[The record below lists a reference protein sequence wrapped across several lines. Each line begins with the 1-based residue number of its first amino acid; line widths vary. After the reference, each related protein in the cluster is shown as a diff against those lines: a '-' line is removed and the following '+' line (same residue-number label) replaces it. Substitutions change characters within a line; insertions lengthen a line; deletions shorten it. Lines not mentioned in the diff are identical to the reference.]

1 MDMKENIQK
10 LKEGDEEAF
19 KAIYNAYW
27 KKVFHFT
34 QLYLTD
40 SYQLEEVVQEV
51 FIKLW
56 EIKGHLDEEKSLDG
70 LLFIITK
77 NKIFNQTRKSLNE
90 KAYKQTLKQ
99 AEEISHDIEK
109 QIVASDL
116 SQYINK
122 LITLL
127 PPRQQETFLMSREQ
141 GMSNKEIAEK
151 LSISEKGVE
160 RNIYLALKFLK
171 KQLSFFIIFM
181 SV

>member
-1 MDMKENIQK
+1 MKENNIQQ
-10 LKEGDEEAF
+10 LKKGNEEAF

-40 SYQLEEVVQEV
+40 SYQLEEIVQEV

-56 EIKGHLDEEKSLDG
+56 EIKESLDEEKSLDG

-77 NKIFNQTRKSLNE
+77 NKIFNQARRSLNE
-90 KAYKQTLKQ
+90 KALIQTLKQ
-99 AEEISHDIEK
+99 TEFISHDIET
-109 QIVASDL
+109 QIVAADL
-116 SQYINK
+116 KQYINK
-122 LITLL
+122 QVTLL
-127 PPRQQETFLMSREQ
+127 PPRQKETFLMSREQ
-141 GMSNKEIAEK
+141 GMSNKEIAEQ

-171 KQLSFFIIFM
+171 KQLPLFLIFM
-181 SV
+181 GG

>member
-1 MDMKENIQK
+1 MKENIQK

-34 QLYLTD
+34 KLYLTD
-40 SYQLEEVVQEV
+40 SFQLEEVVQEV

-56 EIKGHLDEEKSLDG
+56 EIKGHLDEEKNLDG

-90 KAYKQTLKQ
+90 TLKY
-99 AEEISHDIEK
+99 AEEITHDIEK

-127 PPRQQETFLMSREQ
+127 PPRQRETFLMSREQ
-141 GMSNKEIAEK
+141 GMSNKEIAQR

-171 KQLSFFIIFM
+171 KQLSFFMIFM
-181 SV
+181 NI

>member
-1 MDMKENIQK
+1 MKENIQK
-10 LKEGDEEAF
+10 MKEGNEDAF
-19 KAIYNAYW
+19 KTIYNAYW

-40 SYQLEEVVQEV
+40 PYQLEEVVQEV

-56 EIKGHLDEEKSLDG
+56 EIKEHLDEEKSLEG

-90 KAYKQTLKQ
+90 KAFIQTIKH
-99 AEEISHDIEK
+99 AEELSQDIEK
-109 QIVASDL
+109 QIIAEDL

-122 LITLL
+122 LISLL
-127 PPRQQETFLMSREQ
+127 PPRQRETFLMSREQ
-141 GMSNKEIAEK
+141 GMSNKQIAEK

-160 RNIYLALKFLK
+160 RNIYLALKSLK
-171 KQLSFFIIFM
+171 KQLTFFIIFM
-181 SV
+181 NI

>member
-1 MDMKENIQK
+1 MKENIQK
-10 LKEGDEEAF
+10 LKGGDEDAF
-19 KAIYNAYW
+19 RAIYNAYW
-27 KKVFHFT
+27 NKVFHFT
-34 QLYLTD
+34 RLYLTD
-40 SYQLEEVVQEV
+40 SYQVEDVVQEV

-56 EIKGHLDEEKSLDG
+56 EIKAHLDDEKSLDG

-90 KAYKQTLKQ
+90 KTFIQTLKN
-99 AEEISHDIEK
+99 AEMISYDIEK

-116 SQYINK
+116 SQYINH

-127 PPRQQETFLMSREQ
+127 PPRQQETFLMSRKL

-171 KQLSFFIIFM
+171 KQLPFFVIYFL
-181 SV
+181 SL